1 MISPAA
7 FAAHVGYEHV
17 RLCSAPKETAL
28 HTSLAAALGAFGL
41 AVAANVHRLWVTSG
55 HQRPL
60 IFALVAWPALTAVPA
75 FAVALIAA
83 AALARIRRSR

>member
-1 MISPAA
+1 MNTFGCVA
-7 FAAHVGYEHV
+7 
-17 RLCSAPKETAL
+17 RLKETAL

-41 AVAANVHRLWVTSG
+41 AVAANVHRLWVTSS
-55 HQRPL
+55 HQSPL